1 MTLKNK
7 QVDIKNLE
15 NELYTNANLI
25 QKLISDSKIDGDVT
39 ELIDQVSSLNH
50 STMFSIIE
58 YLKNNQ

>member
-7 QVDIKNLE
+7 QVDIKDLE

-25 QKLISDSKIDGDVT
+25 QKLISDSKIDGDVA
-39 ELIDQVSSLNH
+39 ELIDQVSRLNH

-58 YLKNNQ
+58 YLKNNR

>member
-7 QVDIKNLE
+7 QVDIKDLE

-39 ELIDQVSSLNH
+39 ELIDQVSRLNH

>member
-39 ELIDQVSSLNH
+39 ELIDQVSRLNH

>member
-25 QKLISDSKIDGDVT
+25 QKLISDSKIDEDVA
-39 ELIDQVSSLNH
+39 ELIDQVSRLNH

>member
-7 QVDIKNLE
+7 QVDIKDLE

-25 QKLISDSKIDGDVT
+25 QKLISDSKIDGDVA
-39 ELIDQVSSLNH
+39 ELIDQVARLNH

>member
-1 MTLKNK
+1 MTLENK

-25 QKLISDSKIDGDVT
+25 QKLISDSKIDGDVA
-39 ELIDQVSSLNH
+39 ELIDQVARLNH

>member
-25 QKLISDSKIDGDVT
+25 QKLISDSKIDGDVA
-39 ELIDQVSSLNH
+39 ELIDQVARLNH

>member
-1 MTLKNK
+1 MLKNK
-7 QVDIKNLE
+7 QVDIKDLE

-25 QKLISDSKIDGDVT
+25 QKLISDSKIDGDVA
-39 ELIDQVSSLNH
+39 ELIDQVARLNH

>member
-15 NELYTNANLI
+15 NELYTNAILI
-25 QKLISDSKIDGDVT
+25 QKLISDSKIDEDVA
-39 ELIDQVSSLNH
+39 ELIDQVSRLNH

>member
-25 QKLISDSKIDGDVT
+25 QKLISDSKIDGDVA
-39 ELIDQVSSLNH
+39 ELIDQVSRLNH